1 MKAGFGVLI
10 LFGLFHGV
18 QTYCDGRQDGAQC
31 YGALGGSVVLQLMD
45 NASDITGY
53 DWKKDTSVILKW
65 RNKKFVS
72 NKIERSNFFPGNGTL
87 VINNLIRSDSGEY
100 KLEIY
105 HSDGTATGRKTLQLT
120 VQAPVSSVQLLS
132 ECLSQGEMKVS
143 CSSEG
148 GDGPQYSWTLD
159 GRTLTDSE
167 LLSGSNETNN
177 ITLKQN
183 VSGLLVCSAKNH
195 ISSVSKEKDI
205 STCGFIFI
213 NCTSNGTHI
222 SKWVFK
228 DNNSLCSDPTTAV
241 PTTDTHRTV
250 GKETDSVKP
259 STIYT
264 SSNQTNTLSTEEPW
278 FIKHLWVILGA
289 LSALVILLVIG
300 IVIICVQKKKQNNRG
315 EEQEDDQDIIYAD
328 VRMVQRQGRRVEQR
342 AEVEVEYGQVKFS
355 KRPPR
360 AEPAPDYSV
369 YAKVCK
375 VR

>member
-1 MKAGFGVLI
+1 MEVAVGLI
-10 LFGLFHGV
+10 MMLLGMSHGV

-45 NASDITGY
+45 NASEITRY
-53 DWKKDTSVILKW
+53 DWKKNTLVILKW
-65 RNKKFVS
+65 RNNAIVS
-72 NKIERSNFFPGNGTL
+72 NTMEQRSNFFPSNGTL
-87 VINNLIRSDSGEY
+87 VINNLIGNDRGEY
-100 KLEIY
+100 TLQIY
-105 HSDGTATGRKTLQLT
+105 NSKGHEAGRRTLQLT

-205 STCGFIFI
+205 STC
-213 NCTSNGTHI
+213 
-222 SKWVFK
+222 
-228 DNNSLCSDPTTAV
+228 
-241 PTTDTHRTV
+241 
-250 GKETDSVKP
+250 E
-259 STIYT
+259 
-264 SSNQTNTLSTEEPW
+264 
-278 FIKHLWVILGA
+278 HLWVILGA

>member
-1 MKAGFGVLI
+1 MEVAVGLI
-10 LFGLFHGV
+10 MMLLGMSHGV

-45 NASDITGY
+45 NASEITRY
-53 DWKKDTSVILKW
+53 DWKKNTLVILKW
-65 RNKKFVS
+65 RNNAIVS
-72 NKIERSNFFPGNGTL
+72 NTMEQRSNFFPSNGTL
-87 VINNLIRSDSGEY
+87 VINNLIGNDRGEY
-100 KLEIY
+100 TLQIY
-105 HSDGTATGRKTLQLT
+105 NSKGHEAGRRTLQLT

-250 GKETDSVKP
+250 E
-259 STIYT
+259 
-264 SSNQTNTLSTEEPW
+264 
-278 FIKHLWVILGA
+278 HLWVILGA